1 MNKQMPLR
9 VGDFMILAQYLFCG
23 DKMKLTFLLAPC
35 AGRVNDIPSFM
46 LSNQTGL

>member
-1 MNKQMPLR
+1 MNEQMPLH

-23 DKMKLTFLLAPC
+23 EKMKLTFLLASS

-46 LSNQTGL
+46 LSNHTGL